1 MIEKTFKVKR
11 YKLSKIGKNMDNDS
25 SVILPFSLLCTLEI
39 KRVFFFC
46 KHNRKYFL
54 EEKKNNISLLFLL

>member
-1 MIEKTFKVKR
+1 MIEKIFKVKR

-39 KRVFFFC
+39 KRVFFC
-46 KHNRKYFL
+46 NHNRKYFL
-54 EEKKNNISLLFLL
+54 EEKKNNILLLFLL